1 MARRPWHFAG
11 RLLIR
16 SAVAH
21 DGAVQENWDSTWL
34 RAAMLGVLLAAG
46 AVLAAVLEVPDVEEA
61 RAWVDGAGRAR
72 WAAMVL
78 ALGLVLLAPV
88 PRTAL
93 SILVGLVAG
102 FGPGLAV
109 ALAGALLAALAAF
122 GLSRTLGRSAVTRL
136 AGARLARLDDL
147 LDRRGFA
154 AVLTG
159 RLLPVVP
166 FVVLSYAAGL
176 TAIRWGPYVAATAL
190 GLVPSTVVQVG
201 LGASAGA
208 VASRVAPSTMLLLL
222 AAAVVLAVLAGGAW
236 HLRRRAVARRTG

>member
-1 MARRPWHFAG
+1 MARRPRHIAG

-16 SAVAH
+16 VAVGH
-21 DGAVQENWDSTWL
+21 HGAVQGKRDSTWL
-34 RAAMLGVLLAAG
+34 RAAVLGVLLVVG
-46 AVLAAVLEVPDVEEA
+46 AVLAAILDLPDVEEV

-72 WAAMVL
+72 WAAMVVAL
-78 ALGLVLLAPV
+78 ALVLLAPV

-122 GLSRTLGRSAVTRL
+122 GLSRTLGRSAATRL
-136 AGARLARLDDL
+136 AGARLGRIDEL
-147 LDRRGFA
+147 LARRGFA
-154 AVLTG
+154 TVLTG

-176 TAIRWGPYVAATAL
+176 TATRWGPYVAATAL

-201 LGASAGA
+201 IGASVGA
-208 VASRVAPSTMLLLL
+208 VASNATPLSLLPLSV
-222 AAAVVLAVLAGGAW
+222 AAVVVVVVAGGAW
-236 HLRRRAVARRTG
+236 RRRQRAVARRTG